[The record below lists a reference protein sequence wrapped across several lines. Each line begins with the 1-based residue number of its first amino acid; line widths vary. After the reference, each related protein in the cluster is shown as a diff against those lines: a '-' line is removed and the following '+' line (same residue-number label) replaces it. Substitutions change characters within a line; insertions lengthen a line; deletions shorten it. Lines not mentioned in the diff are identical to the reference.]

1 MRNFYI
7 YGFKSRC
14 GYTAKSARSYDD
26 ERRRIE
32 SWLDGYMSFTRTSD
46 GKNVFISL
54 DSRACPRNPLYNALR
69 AKSFTDGD
77 ITLHF
82 ILLDILSSAKVGLPL
97 SFITES
103 VDKYIAD
110 VGSLRTFDESTVRKK
125 LKEYIKE
132 GIVESR
138 KESKTVLYS
147 LVNNEDVKLTAD
159 ALDFF
164 SEASLCGFL
173 GSALLSGENKE
184 RKNVFA
190 FKHHYIA
197 DALDSDVL
205 CGIFELLYDKKYAV
219 IEYLK
224 HNSNETIKKTV
235 VLVKVSVSVQSGR
248 QYLTAYSE
256 SEKRFYSFRIDNILS
271 VTGGNVCENADE
283 ITAEFEKLTPY
294 IWGVSMGSADSM
306 NLEHVGFEV
315 EYSDGEQFIHT
326 RLEREK
332 RGGTVT
338 KIDNNHSRF
347 DIDIFDSNEIIPWI
361 RTFICRIT
369 RIEFSN
375 KKTEEAFKSD
385 LEKMYELYSIKTRE
399 RDFP

>member
-14 GYTAKSARSYDD
+14 EYTNKSARSYDD

-32 SWLDGYMSFTRTSD
+32 SWLDGYMSFKHTSD

-54 DSRACPRNPLYNALR
+54 DSKACGRNPLYNALR

-82 ILLDILSSAKVGLPL
+82 ILLDILSSANNGLPL

-103 VDKYIAD
+103 VDKYTAYA
-110 VGSLRTFDESTVRKK
+110 GSMRTFDESTVRKK

-147 LVNNEDVKLTAD
+147 LVNNADVKLNPD

-164 SEASLCGFL
+164 SEVSLCGFL
-173 GSALLSGENKE
+173 GSALLNGENKD
-184 RKNVFA
+184 RKNIFA

-197 DALDSDVL
+197 DALDSGVL
-205 CGIFELLYDKKYAV
+205 CDIFGFIGDRKYIK

-224 HNSNETIKKTV
+224 RNSNEIIKKTV
-235 VLVKVSVSVQSGR
+235 VPVKVSVSVQSGR
-248 QYLTAYSE
+248 QYLTAYSGA
-256 SEKRFYSFRIDNILS
+256 EKRFYSFRTDNILS
-271 VTGGNVCENADE
+271 ATGGDVCENADE
-283 ITAEFEKLTPY
+283 ISAEFEKLTPH
-294 IWGVSMGSADSM
+294 IWGVSMGSADILS
-306 NLEHVGFEV
+306 LEHVGFEV
-315 EYSDGEQFIHT
+315 EYSDNEQYIHA

-338 KIDNNHSRF
+338 KTDKNHSRF

-361 RTFICRIT
+361 RTFICRIS
-369 RIEFSN
+369 RIDFSN

-385 LEKMYELYSIKTRE
+385 LEKMYELYSIKNSGA
-399 RDFP
+399 